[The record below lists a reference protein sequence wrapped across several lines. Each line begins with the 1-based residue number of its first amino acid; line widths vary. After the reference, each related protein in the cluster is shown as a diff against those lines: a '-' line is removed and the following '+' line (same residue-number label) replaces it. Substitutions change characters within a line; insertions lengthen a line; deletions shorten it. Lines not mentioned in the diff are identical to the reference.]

1 MPEAPI
7 KGKAG
12 VDQTSMENNKTST
25 PSVELYETAKCRE
38 WAEGESQSCL
48 RNSGHG
54 GNIWSQK
61 KYQTMGVK
69 HF

>member
-1 MPEAPI
+1 
-7 KGKAG
+7 
-12 VDQTSMENNKTST
+12 MENNKTST

-54 GNIWSQK
+54 GNIWS
-61 KYQTMGVK
+61 
-69 HF
+69 